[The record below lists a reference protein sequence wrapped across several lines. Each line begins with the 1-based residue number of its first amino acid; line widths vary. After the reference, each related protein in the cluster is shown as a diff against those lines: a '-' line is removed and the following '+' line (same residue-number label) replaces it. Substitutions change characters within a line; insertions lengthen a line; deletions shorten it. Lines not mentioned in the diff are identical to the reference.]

1 MKKLLASTI
10 LLLSLIS
17 AGCKKDNNNNNPSGA
32 KYANW
37 VKLNID
43 GKEYISSAGRA
54 FNSPTDQTWIESAM
68 EKRDGYSDFYIM
80 TMGPSM
86 DFNLMILGSK
96 GPANG
101 LGIFTISD
109 GSLQERF
116 SGGESYAIKG
126 GQFNVTKSESQ
137 LIEGTI
143 TLNLSNSSR
152 TKTVSGTFS
161 IGDPNH

>member
-1 MKKLLASTI
+1 MKKLLASLFI
-10 LLLSLIS
+10 LLSLIFT
-17 AGCKKDNNNNNPSGA
+17 GCKKDNNSDNPSSA
-32 KYANW
+32 KYGNW
-37 VKLNID
+37 VKLSID
-43 GKEYISSAGRA
+43 GKEYVSSAGRA
-54 FNSPTDQTWIESAM
+54 FNSPTDQTWIESAL

-109 GSLQERF
+109 GSIQERF
-116 SGGESYAIKG
+116 SGGETYAIKS
-126 GQFNVTKSESQ
+126 GQFNVTKAESQ
-137 LIEGTI
+137 LVEGTI

-152 TKTVSGTFS
+152 TKTVSGSFR
-161 IGDPNH
+161 IGEPNH